1 VNDIL
6 IEVQNALMSHKM
18 EDIDWITF
26 VGSGETTLHAELG
39 WLVKQVKMLTRI
51 PVAVITNGSLL
62 YEPTVRKALQPADA
76 VLPSLDAGTAAL
88 YKKINRPHPGISFEK
103 YIEGLMAFRQ
113 IYFGRLWLEVM
124 LLKDVNDT
132 EEALKDIA
140 AVIEKVR
147 PDKVHIGLPTRP
159 PAEAWVK
166 PLDDDG
172 IMRATAILG
181 YVAQVVHPQEGDFDL
196 GSEGNVVEA
205 IVGIITRHPMSEE
218 QLLHALASYPGDEKA
233 KIIQSLKES
242 NQAQVVERYG
252 QRFWC
257 ASPSFF
263 PQQEGQKVP
272 PVIRGK

>member
-1 VNDIL
+1 
-6 IEVQNALMSHKM
+6 
-18 EDIDWITF
+18 
-26 VGSGETTLHAELG
+26 
-39 WLVKQVKMLTRI
+39 
-51 PVAVITNGSLL
+51 VAVITNGSLL

-88 YKKINRPHPGISFEK
+88 YRKINRPRPGISFEK

-166 PLDDDG
+166 PPDDDG

-181 YVAQVVHPQEGDFDL
+181 DVAQVVHPQEGDFDL
-196 GSEGNVVEA
+196 GSGGDVVES

-218 QLLHALASYPGDEKA
+218 QLLRTLASYPAEEQA

-263 PQQEGQKVP
+263 PQQEGQTVP
-272 PVIRGK
+272 PVIKGK